1 MALSNRRK
9 PFFPIVILFILLNAF
24 FIAGRNLLERWNA
37 DVDVLIIGNIL
48 LFTITLTSIFIARKG
63 LRQNNSYVFLR
74 SVYGSIMLKLFLCII
89 AAFIYIAT
97 FRKDLNK
104 PALFT
109 LMGLYLVYT
118 FIEVSLLTKTLKQ
131 NTNA

>member
-1 MALSNRRK
+1 
-9 PFFPIVILFILLNAF
+9 
-24 FIAGRNLLERWNA
+24 
-37 DVDVLIIGNIL
+37 
-48 LFTITLTSIFIARKG
+48 
-63 LRQNNSYVFLR
+63 
-74 SVYGSIMLKLFLCII
+74 

-104 PALFT
+104 PALCT

>member
-1 MALSNRRK
+1 
-9 PFFPIVILFILLNAF
+9 LFILLNAF